1 MKSLEALAAPDF
13 CVRPSLAV
21 RATRLPE
28 PPNTVNSSKK
38 TNAVSALRRLR
49 PISHPVVPLEVLLEI
64 QENLMDY
71 SNILKELKQTSLF
84 DLYRL
89 SVAINQLL
97 EDPRRLSVIK
107 RCLRPGQNIIYFDDT
122 ENRLIKAKVIK
133 LMRTRLLV
141 ENIDDQHRWEIPLY
155 CVNLDEVNTDI
166 IGSSK
171 MGLDKSQ
178 LKVGDLVG
186 FQDKQNNDVH
196 GKIIRLN
203 QKTATIKTNI
213 NTEWRVGYEWLYLVI
228 NVEQEITHL
237 IEDRIVDE
245 KKIIR

>member
-1 MKSLEALAAPDF
+1 MAGRLAQNV
-13 CVRPSLAV
+13 VR
-21 RATRLPE
+21 
-28 PPNTVNSSKK
+28 
-38 TNAVSALRRLR
+38 
-49 PISHPVVPLEVLLEI
+49 LEVLVEI
-64 QENLMDY
+64 QENSMDY
-71 SNILKELKQTSLF
+71 SKILEELKQASLF

-97 EDPRRLSVIK
+97 EDPRRLFEIK
-107 RCLRPGQNIIYFDDT
+107 KCLRFGQNISYFDDT

-141 ENIDDQHRWEIPLY
+141 ENIDDQQRWEIPLY
-155 CVNLDEVNTDI
+155 YVNLDEVNTDI

-178 LKVGDLVG
+178 LKVGDLVS

-203 QKTATIKTNI
+203 QKTATIKTNT
-213 NTEWRVGYEWLYLVI
+213 NTEWRVGYGWLYLVI
-228 NVEQEITHL
+228 NVEQGIPQL
-237 IEDRIVDE
+237 IEGRVIGE
-245 KKIIR
+245 KKIIP

>member
-1 MKSLEALAAPDF
+1 MLQEEQTGR
-13 CVRPSLAV
+13 VRRPVQPPGTSHRNVV
-21 RATRLPE
+21 R
-28 PPNTVNSSKK
+28 
-38 TNAVSALRRLR
+38 
-49 PISHPVVPLEVLLEI
+49 LEVLVEI
-64 QENLMDY
+64 QENSMDY
-71 SNILKELKQTSLF
+71 SKIIEELKQASLF

-97 EDPRRLSVIK
+97 EDPRRLSEIK
-107 RCLRPGQNIIYFDDT
+107 KCLRSGQNISYFDET
-122 ENRLIKAKVIK
+122 ENRLIEAKVIK

-141 ENIDDQHRWEIPLY
+141 ENIDDQQRWEIPLY
-155 CVNLDEVNTDI
+155 YVNLDEVNTDI

-203 QKTATIKTNI
+203 QKTATIKTNTD
-213 NTEWRVGYEWLYLVI
+213 TEWRVGYEWLYVVI
-228 NVEQEITHL
+228 NVEQGFPHL
-237 IEDRIVDE
+237 IEGRIIDE

>member
-1 MKSLEALAAPDF
+1 
-13 CVRPSLAV
+13 
-21 RATRLPE
+21 
-28 PPNTVNSSKK
+28 
-38 TNAVSALRRLR
+38 
-49 PISHPVVPLEVLLEI
+49 
-64 QENLMDY
+64 MDY
-71 SNILKELKQTSLF
+71 SKILEELKQASLF

-97 EDPRRLSVIK
+97 EDPRRLSEIK
-107 RCLRPGQNIIYFDDT
+107 KCLRSGQNISYFDDT

-141 ENIDDQHRWEIPLY
+141 ENIDDQQRWEISLY
-155 CVNLDEVNTDI
+155 YVNLDEVNTDI

-203 QKTATIKTNI
+203 QKTATIKTNT

-228 NVEQEITHL
+228 NVKQGIPHL
-237 IEDRIVDE
+237 IEGRIIDE
-245 KKIIR
+245 KKIIP